1 MSAHTPAESYSRIA
15 SKYDGQSNEYSLW
28 GELARGMYEG
38 IVLKPQYRVIVD
50 VGCGTGAALN
60 HLQGRASP
68 SVQLIG
74 VEPSEQMR
82 RLAEQRNAG
91 IASVELRE
99 GSFEKLPLADGSV
112 DYLYSI
118 WAFHW
123 TSDPRRAAEEIRR
136 VLKDDGEM
144 DLLFIGLNT
153 GREFARKTA
162 EVLSRYVDLETRLRA
177 ASMMASLD
185 RGQVEELFSRFEA
198 VGLTVEEETT
208 THYDTLDA
216 HWAWQIRSE
225 SHYSV
230 IPPGDRDRFDADL
243 RAAIA
248 SLGDDRGIPYTRH
261 SFHVRYRHVDRT
273 FLAVPAWIDD
283 LRSVVESESNRR
295 PVSLCTLAAGSDDD
309 LLTGAAQLR
318 SYLADE
324 LRDESPPSDVCAV
337 VNAGPGARSHRLALV
352 ADGVESL
359 VQGLQLAAGG
369 GAPAL
374 GARGVVKKRPVVAFV
389 FSGQETMRTG
399 AGRELFESCPAFRA
413 GIERCARI
421 ADELIEGSLVDVLYR
436 DTGGPIEEDIAA
448 QIALFALQY
457 SLAHLWRSWGVHPRV
472 VAGHGLGEYAAAC
485 VAGVVPLE
493 DAVRLIVGR
502 GRVLRDLAPRGS
514 MCNVRASFEQVRP
527 YISDKERAVA
537 ITAFNA
543 PKSLVLSGETHA
555 LELLRQ
561 ELTAQLIETTPLQS
575 VRALD
580 SPLLPPAEEAFRSV
594 CREAHLSPP
603 QISFVSTVDGGR
615 EADVSNPEYWVRHML
630 RPVQFIEAVAA
641 LEKRGVSAYVEIGPG
656 TTLIDMVAQFVGEG
670 SAVRVPSLD
679 GQQDDW
685 SSMLACLGA
694 LYTQGVDID
703 WKRFSSPRPHRTVCL
718 LAQEECSAPGARRGG
733 GRDGDQLSSRAGA
746 ASSSSAWGW
755 RLEET
760 PAAARLAT
768 ARRLIRAEVAELLGR
783 DVGEQA
789 DQRGL
794 MDLGLDSLRS
804 VALARRLSDRI
815 QQRVPE
821 TITFSRLNIN
831 ALARFVLKALS
842 LDTGEGAAP
851 IAAPAPVE
859 RAAKE
864 VIAIVGV
871 SCRLPGGVVDP
882 DGFWTLLEGARDTVS
897 QGPADRSDVA
907 RWLGSNPEV
916 SGKAPVRGAS
926 FLSDVTGFDPA
937 VFSISPRE
945 ALRMDPAHRL
955 LLELCWE
962 ALENAAVDPRA
973 LVGTKTGLFIGL
985 GPSEYDAVRPQVST
999 LPEIDPYS
1007 GLGTMSSVGVGR
1019 VSFVFGLQGPCV
1031 TVDTACSSSLVAV
1044 HMACQSL
1051 RSGECDVA
1059 LAGGVSL
1066 LLSPGNFE
1074 WLAKCRALSADGRCK
1089 TFAAEADGYGRGEGG
1104 AVIVLKRLSQAR
1116 ADGDRVLALIRGSA
1130 INHDGA
1136 SSGMTAPNGS
1146 AQEAVLKQAL
1156 EDAGCAAPSVGYV
1169 EAHGTGT
1176 SLGDPI
1182 EVEALNA
1189 IYGNGRSAD
1198 FAMWLGSVKTNIG
1211 HLEYAAGVAGLLKV
1225 VLSLQKGLIPAHLH
1239 AENLNP
1245 RIAWDDIPLAVT
1257 RTQMPWPEWN
1267 TPRRAGVSSFGIS
1280 GTNVHMVLE
1289 EAPAPERAA
1298 ELLVLSAESASA
1310 LQTQAA
1316 RLLERLKAN
1325 AELGLS
1331 EVAFLA
1337 TMYSPMEHRLAV
1349 TASSREAL
1357 LAALE
1362 TAAQGQTPN
1371 GAVRGEVRG
1380 SGVPKVVFVFPG
1392 QGSQWLGMGRQL
1404 LAQEPVFRAALEA
1417 CDQAIQAEAGWSL
1430 FTELAADETS
1440 SQLGRIDVVQ
1450 PVLFAM
1456 EVALAALW
1464 RSWGV
1469 EPDVVVGHSMG
1480 EVAAAHVA
1488 GALSLSDAVAIICR
1502 RSRLLRRISGQG
1514 EMAVVELS
1522 LVEAQAALLGYENR
1536 LSVAVSNSP
1545 RSTVLA
1551 GEPGALSEVLSK
1563 LEGAGVF
1570 CRRVKVDVASHSPQ
1584 VDPLREEL
1592 LSSLASLSPQPA
1604 TVPMRSTVTGALLA
1618 GPELHASYWADNLRQ
1633 PVRFSEAVQELLQGD
1648 AGLFV
1653 EMSPH
1658 PILATSVE
1666 ENRRMAQ
1673 RDGVAVGS
1681 LRRDQDERASLLE
1694 ALGALWVQGYPL
1706 AWGRLFPS
1714 GGRRAHAVVEASVSE
1729 RAAELLV
1736 LSAKSASALPMQA
1749 ARLRKHLEARV
1760 ELGLGDVAF
1769 SLATTRSAMEHRL
1782 AVAASSREALLA
1794 ALEAAAEGQTPAGAV
1809 RGEVRG
1815 SGVPKVV
1822 FVFPGQGS
1830 QWLGMGRQLLAQEPA
1845 FRAALEA
1852 CDQAIQAEA
1861 GWSLL
1866 AELAADETS
1875 SQLGRIDV
1883 VQPVLFAME
1892 VALAVLWRSWGVEP
1906 DAVVG
1911 HSMGEVAAAHVAG
1924 ALSLSDAVAI
1934 ICRRSRLLKRISGQ
1948 GEMAVVE
1955 LSLAE
1960 AQAALV
1966 GYEDRLSVAVSNSPR
1981 STVLAGEP
1989 AALSEV
1995 LSKLEGAGVFCRRVK
2010 VDVAS
2015 HSPQVDPLREELL
2028 SSLAS
2033 LSPQPATV
2041 PMRSTVTGALLAGPE
2056 LQASYWVDNLRQPV
2070 RFSEAVQELLQGGHG
2085 LFVEMSPHPILA
2097 TSVEENR
2104 QTAQRDGVA
2113 VGSLRR
2119 GQDERASLLESL
2131 GALWVQGYALA
2142 WERLFPAGGRR
2153 VPVPTYPWQRE
2164 RYWIEAPAEG
2174 AAGSRRRAHTGGHP
2188 LLGEALSV
2196 SIHTGLRLWETTLDL
2211 ERLPWLGDHRV
2222 QGAVVF
2228 PGAAY
2233 LEMALSAGAEALG
2246 DSPFQLTDVVITEAL
2261 AFPGDVAV
2269 PVQVVTTE
2277 EQPGWLRFQTA
2288 SRVPGAEGAFW
2299 RVHARGA
2306 VRQAERTEVPARLD
2320 LAALK
2325 ARLGTCVPVPAT
2337 YTVLGGMGLEYGPA
2351 FRGLAELWQG
2361 EGEALGRVRLPEAAG
2376 SPTPYR
2382 LHPALL
2388 DACFHATAGIFAF
2401 SDETVPW
2408 MPVKIG
2414 SLRLFQQPS
2423 GELWCHVRGGSQE
2436 QQPPDRRSADLW
2448 VVDSTGAVVA
2458 EITGLELQRLA
2469 IGARRREEDDW
2480 FLELGWEAAK
2490 LPEAKITSGRWLL
2503 LGDGGGLGAALRAAL
2518 EAAGHAVVHAP
2529 AAISSAADVH
2539 TMLMRAFDG
2548 QPPTALVH
2556 LSSLEGS
2563 GTLDAQALEA
2573 ALVRGCDSVLYTVQA
2588 VASMSYHRAPR
2599 LWLLTR
2605 GAQAT
2610 GAGDVSVTQ
2619 APLLGLGRVIA
2630 LENPRLRCARVDLDP
2645 AQPAGEVGALL
2656 AELLADDAED
2666 EVALRGDERRV
2677 ARLVR
2682 RLPETDRREKLEPAG
2697 DRPFRLEPDEPGA
2710 FDRLVLRA
2718 TEGRA
2723 PGPGEVQIAV
2733 EAAGLSFSD
2742 VMKALGDGPVALSSE
2757 CTGRIVAVGEGVQS
2771 LRVGQEVMTVASFSL
2786 GSHVTVDARRVVLRP
2801 AGLSAAQAA
2810 ALPAVELAS
2819 LAERRPERFAAL
2831 LTEVMSLFLEGA
2843 LAPSPVECLSIS
2855 QAPEAFRKMAQARY
2869 TGKLVLTLQESSV
2882 QIRVPASSSAVIRAD
2897 GSYLVTGGLGGLG
2910 LSVAGW
2916 LAARGAGHLVL
2927 VGRSGAASAEQQAAV
2942 AGLEARGARVTVA
2955 KADIADRAQVERVLG
2970 EVAATGMPLR
2980 GLVHAAG
2987 ILDDGLLQQQTPE
3000 RFRAVMA
3007 PKVMGALHL
3016 HALTSKAPLDFFVL
3030 YASAAGLLGSPGQGN
3045 YAAANT
3051 FLDALAHHRRARG
3064 LSGLSIDWGVFSE
3077 VGLAAAQENRGARLA
3092 SRGMRNLTPGEG
3104 LWALERLLDSDRPQ
3118 VGVVPLDM
3126 RQWVEFY
3133 PAAASSRVLSP
3144 LAAAPRSGAHG
3155 PAGDQGLL
3163 ARLAAAEPGA
3173 RARLLEE
3180 VLRAQAS
3187 QVLRIPEDK
3196 LDADAPFTSLGMDS
3210 LMGLELR
3217 NRIESTLGINIPVTL
3232 LWTYPTVV
3240 SLSKHLAQGGL
3251 LLTGGAP
3258 QPPVE
3263 PEAGAVADEVANL
3276 DDNNL
3281 MAFIDGLLDRA
3292 NDEGLT

>member
-1 MSAHTPAESYSRIA
+1 MSAHTPAESYSKIA

-136 VLKDDGEM
+136 VLKEDGEL

-198 VGLTVEEETT
+198 VGLTIEEETT
-208 THYDTLDA
+208 KHYDTLDA

-230 IPPGDRDRFDADL
+230 IPPGDRDRFDTDL

-273 FLAVPAWIDD
+273 FLAVPSWIDD
-283 LRSVVESESNRR
+283 LRAVVESESNRR

-389 FSGQETMRTG
+389 FSGQETIRTG
-399 AGRELFESCPAFRA
+399 VGRELFESCPAFRA
-413 GIERCARI
+413 GIERCARV
-421 ADELIEGSLVDVLYR
+421 ADELIEASLVDVLYR
-436 DTGGPIEEDIAA
+436 DTGGPIEDDIAA

-485 VAGVVPLE
+485 VAGVIPLE

-537 ITAFNA
+537 IAAFNA

-575 VRALD
+575 VRALH
-580 SPLLPPAEEAFRSV
+580 SPLMTPAEEAFRSV

-603 QISFVSTVDGGR
+603 QIAFVSTVDGGR

-703 WKRFSSPRPHRTVCL
+703 WKKFSSPRPHRTVCL
-718 LAQEECSAPGARRGG
+718 LAQDECSAPGARRGG
-733 GRDGDQLSSRAGA
+733 GRDGDQLSGRAVA

-760 PAAARLAT
+760 PAVARLAT

-859 RAAKE
+859 PAAKE

-1104 AVIVLKRLSQAR
+1104 AVIVLKRLSRAR

-1198 FAMWLGSVKTNIG
+1198 SAMWLGSVKTNIG

-1380 SGVPKVVFVFPG
+1380 SRVPKVVFVFPG

-1430 FTELAADETS
+1430 LTELAADETS

-1456 EVALAALW
+1456 EVALAA
-1464 RSWGV
+1464 
-1469 EPDVVVGHSMG
+1469 
-1480 EVAAAHVA
+1480 
-1488 GALSLSDAVAIICR
+1488 
-1502 RSRLLRRISGQG
+1502 
-1514 EMAVVELS
+1514 
-1522 LVEAQAALLGYENR
+1522 
-1536 LSVAVSNSP
+1536 
-1545 RSTVLA
+1545 
-1551 GEPGALSEVLSK
+1551 
-1563 LEGAGVF
+1563 
-1570 CRRVKVDVASHSPQ
+1570 
-1584 VDPLREEL
+1584 
-1592 LSSLASLSPQPA
+1592 
-1604 TVPMRSTVTGALLA
+1604 
-1618 GPELHASYWADNLRQ
+1618 
-1633 PVRFSEAVQELLQGD
+1633 
-1648 AGLFV
+1648 
-1653 EMSPH
+1653 
-1658 PILATSVE
+1658 
-1666 ENRRMAQ
+1666 
-1673 RDGVAVGS
+1673 
-1681 LRRDQDERASLLE
+1681 
-1694 ALGALWVQGYPL
+1694 
-1706 AWGRLFPS
+1706 
-1714 GGRRAHAVVEASVSE
+1714 
-1729 RAAELLV
+1729 
-1736 LSAKSASALPMQA
+1736 
-1749 ARLRKHLEARV
+1749 
-1760 ELGLGDVAF
+1760 
-1769 SLATTRSAMEHRL
+1769 
-1782 AVAASSREALLA
+1782 
-1794 ALEAAAEGQTPAGAV
+1794 
-1809 RGEVRG
+1809 
-1815 SGVPKVV
+1815 
-1822 FVFPGQGS
+1822 
-1830 QWLGMGRQLLAQEPA
+1830 
-1845 FRAALEA
+1845 
-1852 CDQAIQAEA
+1852 
-1861 GWSLL
+1861 
-1866 AELAADETS
+1866 
-1875 SQLGRIDV
+1875 
-1883 VQPVLFAME
+1883 
-1892 VALAVLWRSWGVEP
+1892 LWRSWGVEP

-1948 GEMAVVE
+1948 GEMALVE

-1989 AALSEV
+1989 VALSEV

-2033 LSPQPATV
+2033 LSPQPVTV
-2041 PMRSTVTGALLAGPE
+2041 PMRSTVTGALLGGPE
-2056 LQASYWVDNLRQPV
+2056 LQASYWADNLRQPV

-2104 QTAQRDGVA
+2104 QAAQRDGA
-2113 VGSLRR
+2113 SVGSLRR

-2131 GALWVQGYALA
+2131 GALWVQGYPLA

-2153 VPVPTYPWQRE
+2153 VPLPTYAWQRE
-2164 RYWIEAPAEG
+2164 RYWIEVPAES
-2174 AAGSRRRAHTGGHP
+2174 ATGSRRRAHAGGHP
-2188 LLGEALSV
+2188 LLGEVQSLSTQ
-2196 SIHTGLRLWETTLDL
+2196 TGTRLWETTLDL
-2211 ERLPWLGDHRV
+2211 ERLPWLSDHRV
-2222 QGAVVF
+2222 QGAVVL

-2233 LEMALSAGAEALG
+2233 LEMALSSGAEALG
-2246 DSPFQLTDVVITEAL
+2246 DSPLQFTDLVLAEAL
-2261 AFPGDVAV
+2261 AFPGDAAV

-2277 EQPGWLRFQTA
+2277 EQPGRLRLQIA
-2288 SRVPGAEGAFW
+2288 SRMPGADGSFW
-2299 RVHARGA
+2299 RVHARGV
-2306 VRQAERTEVPARLD
+2306 VRRAERAQAPARLD
-2320 LAALK
+2320 LAALQ
-2325 ARLGTCVPVPAT
+2325 ARLGTRVPVTAT
-2337 YTVLGGMGLEYGPA
+2337 YTALAAMGLEYGPA
-2351 FRGLAELWQG
+2351 FQGLAELWRG

-2388 DACFHATAGIFAF
+2388 DACFHAAAGLFAA

-2408 MPVKIG
+2408 VPVKVG
-2414 SLRLFQQPS
+2414 SLRLFQRPS
-2423 GELWCHVRGGSQE
+2423 GELWCHVRDGSQE
-2436 QQPPDRRSADLW
+2436 PQTADRRSADLW
-2448 VVDSTGAVVA
+2448 VVDSAGAVVA
-2458 EITGLELQRLA
+2458 EVIGLEAQRLA
-2469 IGARRREEDDW
+2469 RDARRREEDDW
-2480 FLELGWEAAK
+2480 FLEFCWEAAK
-2490 LPEAKITSGRWLL
+2490 VPAAKVKSGRWLL
-2503 LGDGGGLGAALRAAL
+2503 LGAGGGLGAALCSAL
-2518 EAAGHAVVHAP
+2518 EAAGHAVVRAP
-2529 AAISSAADVH
+2529 AVPTSAVEVRA
-2539 TMLMRAFDG
+2539 LLAQAFDG

-2556 LSSLEGS
+2556 LGSLDASS
-2563 GTLDAQALEA
+2563 TLDAQAFEG
-2573 ALVRGCDSVLYTVQA
+2573 ALMRGCDSVLCTVQA
-2588 VASMSYHRAPR
+2588 VAGMGYRDAPR

-2605 GAQAT
+2605 GAQPT
-2610 GAGDVSVTQ
+2610 GARDVSVTQ

-2630 LENPRLRCARVDLDP
+2630 MEHANLRCARVDLDP
-2645 AQPAGEVGALL
+2645 AQPAGEVGAVL
-2656 AELLADDAED
+2656 AELLADDEEE

-2682 RLPETDRREKLEPAG
+2682 RPPETGRREKLEPAR
-2697 DRPFRLEPDEPGA
+2697 DRPFRLEMDEPGVLE
-2710 FDRLVLRA
+2710 RLVLRA
-2718 TEGRA
+2718 TEHRA
-2723 PGPGEVQIAV
+2723 PGPGEVLIAV
-2733 EAAGLSFSD
+2733 EAAGLDFIAL
-2742 VMKALGDGPVALSSE
+2742 MKAMGTYPGPGDGPAALCSE
-2757 CTGRIVAVGEGVQS
+2757 CAGRIVAVGEGVQS
-2771 LRVGQEVMTVASFSL
+2771 LAVGQEVMTAAPFGF
-2786 GSHVTVDARRVVLRP
+2786 GSHVTVDARRVVPRP
-2801 AGLSAAQAA
+2801 AGLSATQAA
-2810 ALPAVELAS
+2810 ALPAVDLAS

-2831 LTEVMSLFLEGA
+2831 LAEVMHLFVEGA
-2843 LAPSPVECLSIS
+2843 LASLPVECLPIA
-2855 QAPEAFRKMAQARY
+2855 QAPDAFRKMAQARH
-2869 TGKLVLTLQESSV
+2869 TGKLVLTLQEPSV
-2882 QIRVPASSSAVIRAD
+2882 QVRVPAPSSAALCAD

-2916 LAARGAGHLVL
+2916 LAERGAGHLVL

-2942 AGLEARGARVTVA
+2942 AALAARGARVTVA
-2955 KADIADRAQVERVLG
+2955 KADIADRAQLERVLG

-2980 GLVHAAG
+2980 GVVHAAG

-3007 PKVMGALHL
+3007 PKVLGALHL
-3016 HALTSKAPLDFFVL
+3016 HALTREAPLDFFVM
-3030 YASAAGLLGSPGQGN
+3030 YAAGAGLLGSPGQGN

-3051 FLDALAHHRRARG
+3051 FLDALAHHRRAQG
-3064 LSGLSIDWGVFSE
+3064 LPGLSIDWGAFAE
-3077 VGLAAAQENRGARLA
+3077 FGLAAAQENRGARLA
-3092 SRGMRNLTPGEG
+3092 ARGMRNLTPGDG
-3104 LWALERLLDSDRPQ
+3104 LGVLERLLESDRAQ
-3118 VGVVPLDM
+3118 VGVVPIDV
-3126 RQWVEFY
+3126 RQWMEFY
-3133 PAAASSRVLSP
+3133 PAVASSRLLSR
-3144 LAAAPRSGAHG
+3144 LVAAERAAIGGR
-3155 PAGDQGLL
+3155 AGHEELL

-3180 VLRAQAS
+3180 VLRAQVS

-3196 LDADAPFTSLGMDS
+3196 LDVDAPLTSLGMDS

-3217 NRIESTLGINIPVTL
+3217 NRIEATLGITVPATL
-3232 LWTYPTVV
+3232 LWTYPTVTA
-3240 SLSKHLAQGGL
+3240 LSVHLAGGTHKAASTEPPHTTVDDTAEIDDMSQDE
-3251 LLTGGAP
+3251 LTRLIA
-3258 QPPVE
+3258 E
-3263 PEAGAVADEVANL
+3263 KFEALA
-3276 DDNNL
+3276 
-3281 MAFIDGLLDRA
+3281 
-3292 NDEGLT
+3292 